1 MREDVER
8 KASEDDN
15 GGARIA
21 GMNWEFGSV
30 KSGEIKNVRKHKG
43 MVAREGRGEKGI
55 RRCE

>member
-21 GMNWEFGSV
+21 GMNWEFESV

-55 RRCE
+55 RR